1 MQNYKFITMYTIF
14 FKFIFIILF
23 ISNGELLTQTGLN
36 RDSTKIF
43 TGSGQNQIIFP
54 VPDSIS
60 SKNLQV
66 EVVSADA
73 NLLEIMNTEYVSG
86 QTFVLI
92 YVEEKGITGT
102 VNLTIKLQYEEISDS
117 IVYKVQIEPYHNPGI
132 LFEIHDIVF
141 WQEAI
146 PLNNVPVY
154 EKIIQ
159 TSAGPYNQLNYSE
172 IPLTVNMDCTG
183 AVCTGHDFYTSFY
196 KGYLIPPADGTYH
209 FYMRS
214 ADRHTLWLSPNEK
227 FADAQ
232 KIIARSSNHGT
243 VGSEIGNQIT
253 KSAPVQL
260 QAGKVY
266 AFYATQWII
275 HTTIGGIM
283 WDGPGINMGYI
294 PGEYTMPVY
303 DVVKPA
309 APANLSL
316 VWRSS
321 SGFSVNWNP
330 SADNNKVSG
339 YNIYLNGYRINEELI
354 SETAYKIEN
363 LTAETSWQVVVTAVD
378 NSGNESFISEILDVE
393 THKADNQPPTPPQNL
408 EVLQATGLALHIG
421 WSGATDNETEVIGY
435 NLYID
440 DLLYNASDYIFE
452 NNIVIHNLLPET
464 EYSITIEA
472 IDAGLNLS
480 EKSETFIVSTAVF
493 NPTGPNLGERIGK
506 IVVYNK
512 NTSWNEGIGLNGPYE
527 NGDMVN
533 KPQVRQLVTD
543 FQAGA
548 VRWGAISANSK
559 SFQGSVGQGKTNTY
573 GKMMNLANEI
583 GAWFALTVGV
593 KNGLD
598 YRVNPNTF
606 LHLLEY
612 LAGDATTT
620 WGAVRASEGFA
631 EPLLQQGKGILLEF
645 GNEVWGAAAH
655 DAEIGSDYAIYAQ
668 WARDMAEVVRTSP
681 YYDPEKVIMVYSG
694 RYPHPDNSY
703 GVNTK
708 VLTGDRGHAECLG
721 VSGYMGGNL
730 SYDPEIPK
738 GDSEL
743 DYYKNSLVM
752 SRKNIEGFV
761 LTMKEMLSLTGTLK
775 TFYLYESNMTTTS
788 YNGRFG
794 QAIVLTDYL
803 ANSMNY
809 GSIVPSIFHLT
820 GGQWRITQ
828 PAENYKQ
835 LPLYHTGKYFNRFC
849 KGHILETE
857 FISNNKI
864 TDSSNKVINYDAVGV
879 YAYNLGE
886 HFSVLM
892 MNRDFEHDFT
902 IQLELPAGLD
912 FSENATV
919 YTIWQED
926 FSSFETNIDSTEV
939 SLSNDLLIRV
949 PKHSMVV
956 VSIEGEDPGYEQL
969 PLGYYNR
976 VRPEN
981 LKVTSTRNF
990 IINTNLGTDI
1000 IRTEILPSNAF
1011 STVAILDVIENTTE
1025 STLTPLSG
1033 GRLHIKGSGICGDEG
1048 YIKIH
1053 AYAADNHALSD
1064 TVTVV
1069 VNNQGTDCPS
1079 TNAALVDKNGQ
1090 PLFYPNPA
1098 TDKIYFSKSLDN
1110 RSLIEI
1116 FNNQGITILQHSLQ
1130 NGYEI
1135 STFTFKPGFYLIN
1148 ILKPKGKLVTGKL
1161 QKN

>member
-1 MQNYKFITMYTIF
+1 
-14 FKFIFIILF
+14 
-23 ISNGELLTQTGLN
+23 
-36 RDSTKIF
+36 
-43 TGSGQNQIIFP
+43 
-54 VPDSIS
+54 
-60 SKNLQV
+60 
-66 EVVSADA
+66 
-73 NLLEIMNTEYVSG
+73 
-86 QTFVLI
+86 
-92 YVEEKGITGT
+92 
-102 VNLTIKLQYEEISDS
+102 
-117 IVYKVQIEPYHNPGI
+117 
-132 LFEIHDIVF
+132 
-141 WQEAI
+141 
-146 PLNNVPVY
+146 
-154 EKIIQ
+154 
-159 TSAGPYNQLNYSE
+159 
-172 IPLTVNMDCTG
+172 
-183 AVCTGHDFYTSFY
+183 
-196 KGYLIPPADGTYH
+196 
-209 FYMRS
+209 MRS
-214 ADRHTLWLSPNEK
+214 ADRHTFWLSPNEK
-227 FADAQ
+227 FEDAQ
-232 KIIARSSNHGT
+232 KIVARSSKHGT
-243 VGSEIGNQIT
+243 AGTEIGNQTT

-294 PGEYTMPVY
+294 PGEHTMPVY
-303 DVVKPA
+303 DVTKPS
-309 APANLSL
+309 APENLSL
-316 VWRSS
+316 KWRSS
-321 SGFSVNWNP
+321 SGFSVSWD
-330 SADNNKVSG
+330 SSTDNNKVSG

-354 SETAYKIEN
+354 NETTYEFEN
-363 LTAETSWQVVVTAVD
+363 LTAETIWQVVVTSVD
-378 NSGNESFISEILDVE
+378 HSGNESFISEILEVE
-393 THKADNQPPTPPQNL
+393 THKTDNQPPMPPQNL
-408 EVLQATGLALHIG
+408 EVLQATGLALQLE
-421 WSGATDNETEVIGY
+421 WSGATDAETEVIGY

-440 DLLYNASDYIFE
+440 EVLYNTSAYIFE
-452 NNIVIHNLLPET
+452 NNIVIHHLLPET

-472 IDAGLNLS
+472 VDAGLNLS
-480 EKSETFIVSTAVF
+480 AKSETFIVSTAVF
-493 NPTGPNLGERIGK
+493 DPTGPNLGERIGK
-506 IVVYNK
+506 VVVYNK

-583 GAWFALTVGV
+583 GARFALTVGV
-593 KNGLD
+593 QNGID
-598 YRVNPNTF
+598 YRTDPNTF
-606 LHLLEY
+606 LYLLEY
-612 LAGDATTT
+612 LAGDANTT
-620 WGAVRASEGFA
+620 WGAVRASEGFT

-655 DAEIGSDYAIYAQ
+655 DAEIGSDYAKYAQ
-668 WARDMAEVVRTSP
+668 WARDMTEVVRTSP

-743 DYYKNSLVM
+743 DYYKNSLEM

-761 LTMKEMLSLTGTLK
+761 LTMKEMLSLTGTIK

-849 KGHILETE
+849 KGHILESE

-864 TDSSNKVINYDAVGV
+864 TDSKNKVINYDAVGV
-879 YAYNLGE
+879 YACNSGE
-886 HFSVLM
+886 QFSILLI
-892 MNRDFEHDFT
+892 NRDFEHDFT
-902 IQLELPAGLD
+902 IQLELPAGLE
-912 FSENATV
+912 FAENATV
-919 YTIWQED
+919 YTLWEDD

-939 SLSNDLLIRV
+939 TLSGDLLIRV
-949 PKHSMVV
+949 PKHAMVI
-956 VSIEGEDPGYEQL
+956 VSVQGENPGYEQL
-969 PLGYYNR
+969 PLGYYDR
-976 VRPEN
+976 VRPESLN
-981 LKVTSTRNF
+981 VTSTRNF
-990 IINTNLGTDI
+990 NIDTNLGTDI
-1000 IRTEILPSNAF
+1000 IRTEILPSDAF

-1025 STLTPLSG
+1025 SILTPLSG
-1033 GRLHIKGSGICGDEG
+1033 GRLHIKASGKCGDEG

-1053 AYAADNHALSD
+1053 AYAADNHSLSD
-1064 TVTVV
+1064 TVTVLIT
-1069 VNNQGTDCPS
+1069 NQGTDCPT
-1079 TNAALVDKNGQ
+1079 TNAGLVDNNGR

-1098 TDKIYFSKSLDN
+1098 TDKIYLNKSLA
-1110 RSLIEI
+1110 SQSMIEI
-1116 FNNQGITILQHSLQ
+1116 FNSQGSKVYQHYLE

-1135 STFTFKPGFYLIN
+1135 PIKEFPSGLYIIG
-1148 ILKPKGKLVTGKL
+1148 ILKSDGKLITGKL